1 MPNKFV
7 GHGPYHYAKGGE
19 VRRELKFM
27 EDKGAPKSMIAA
39 EKKEHGIGK
48 KFADGGVTEGPNAN
62 IDDDTRA
69 RALEMV
75 RQRMQAGEQA
85 PPEAAPAAPAPRPR
99 PARPPVSPAYRA
111 EGGNAPRPAPQT
123 PPITPERAAAAEAIA
138 SAMSPERAQ
147 MMAAKRAQQ
156 QKAIAEAA
164 HVAAIQDSMRKANA
178 APAAAAAPQARQQPY
193 MPAAPSNK
201 IPGMRQAPG
210 MAAGGSIDGCATRG
224 KTRARRG

>member
-69 RALEMV
+69 RARAMIEA
-75 RQRMQAGEQA
+75 RNKPPPEQA
-85 PPEAAPAAPAPRPR
+85 PPEAAAQAPAPRPRPR
-99 PARPPVSPAYRA
+99 PARPPQASYSN
-111 EGGNAPRPAPQT
+111 EGRDGARPAPQT

-147 MMAAKRAQQ
+147 L
-156 QKAIAEAA
+156 QKVIAEAA
-164 HVAAIQDSMRKANA
+164 HIAAIQDSMRKANA

-193 MPAAPSNK
+193 MPAAPSNQ

-224 KTRARRG
+224 KTRA